1 MRKLSHFTA
10 RALAIY
16 SLGIPLGS
24 LTDQTLTIQPISVSQ
39 PLDPLQLGL
48 VTGFFS
54 ISSLTLTDLSTA
66 IVYRNTTPIP
76 EPGTA
81 ALLAL
86 GLVGLARL
94 RRR

>member
-1 MRKLSHFTA
+1 
-10 RALAIY
+10 
-16 SLGIPLGS
+16 
-24 LTDQTLTIQPISVSQ
+24 
-39 PLDPLQLGL
+39 

-54 ISSLTLTDLSTA
+54 IEGLVLTDLSTA
-66 IVYRNTTPIP
+66 AVYRNATPIP

-86 GLVGLARL
+86 GLVVLARQ